1 MNVMTMIQDS
11 PRMAL
16 IRLTLNDQ
24 ASSSEMSSTSSS
36 TTSSSGGTLLDKLLL
51 LLAHAKLYRAPAQ
64 LFLLEHILEKELVA
78 CPEK

>member
-1 MNVMTMIQDS
+1 MLINVMTMIQDS

-36 TTSSSGGTLLDKLLL
+36 TRSSSGGTLLDKLLL
-51 LLAHAKLYRAPAQ
+51 LAHALYRAPAQ

>member
-1 MNVMTMIQDS
+1 MTIIKDS

-51 LLAHAKLYRAPAQ
+51 LAHAQLYRAPAQ